1 MSKPQDPPRLLNTSS
16 DTTDAVRAVLR
27 AGKRE
32 LPGPSDLARLA
43 ARLPLGPLPP
53 PSGSPP
59 PAPSSPPAPSPPAAA
74 LPPRPSGLLATSAAT
89 PSVIPGAIVGAV
101 LGLGVVAGVWLRDAA
116 VSAPSAGMPSGVVTA
131 GVSAGAASPTTVAAS
146 PTTVAVAL
154 NADSPL
160 LADRKVD
167 RAAPESARPS
177 VEERSPSGASSLP
190 GDLTRGPSAAA
201 PRAEDTGPLSPE
213 ASDAGV
219 SVGATSP
226 LRAAAP
232 EGETEVHLLQRA
244 QSALD
249 LDPGSALALTGEH
262 ARRFPQGALDQE
274 SELIAIRALLALGRA
289 SEARARAERLLDRF
303 PGSAYRG
310 RIESLGLGGMSQK
323 EALPTPRTR

>member
-1 MSKPQDPPRLLNTSS
+1 MSKPQDPPRLLDASS

-59 PAPSSPPAPSPPAAA
+59 PAPSSPPALSPPAPTR
-74 LPPRPSGLLATSAAT
+74 LPRPSGLLTTSAAT
-89 PSVIPGAIVGAV
+89 PSVIPGAIVGAI

-116 VSAPSAGMPSGVVTA
+116 VAAPSAAMPAAVVTA
-131 GVSAGAASPTTVAAS
+131 GVGAGAASPTTNAKVS
-146 PTTVAVAL
+146 VGL
-154 NADSPL
+154 NADSSLPV
-160 LADRKVD
+160 DRKVD
-167 RAAPESARPS
+167 RAASESARQS
-177 VEERSPSGASSLP
+177 AEDRSPSGASPSP
-190 GDLTRGPSAAA
+190 GDLARGSIAAA
-201 PRAEDTGPLSPE
+201 PRAEDTGLLSPD
-213 ASDAGV
+213 ASDAGA
-219 SVGATSP
+219 SGGAISP
-226 LRAAAP
+226 LGAAAP

-262 ARRFPQGALDQE
+262 ARRFPHGALDQE

-289 SEARARAERLLDRF
+289 PEARARAERLLERF

-323 EALPTPRTR
+323 EASPSPRTR